1 MGTTIIIRLT
11 ELLFFVYKSPQK
23 GDKMNKHLKHPL
35 RHSLLCLIAT
45 SVSMTSL
52 YHNLAMAQDEPV
64 MDTMCYAVADN
75 DKRGSSEDVL
85 VRTYV
90 NGKIEEVG
98 TTSTR
103 HMEAVAFDIAGK
115 VLYAAA
121 EPADGSDG
129 ARFGTLNLET
139 AQFEPIGNGVGT
151 GNGEE
156 GLITF
161 DDIDGL
167 TFDFGGEGFVYGTH
181 RREHRTPQ
189 LYDLLFQ
196 INPYTGQFVQNAFGP
211 NQDYVVVRI
220 EGNPQYYD
228 IDDIAS
234 DPADGTLY
242 IVANTGNGVT
252 SVLATLEKA
261 NGKPTGVATLVG
273 SNAVDDLESLAFE
286 RIAKPDGS
294 FRLYGTTGNG
304 GHNKHLDPTAK
315 NRIYE
320 INKATGAAA
329 YLGRLKQPEQPQQD
343 YEALSCRPEMVPP
356 NYTCLM
362 YAVHDEGQYDSQMIE
377 IDPFAASGTG
387 AIRPLGPLYPRH
399 DLEGLALDQENGKLY
414 ASSGSDQVTGIPDG
428 AVYQV
433 NRTSGFVT
441 QIGLTGFCEVS
452 AFAVRLTDNTL
463 WGWARGGNRT
473 QCSPTGPIIID
484 PDASDKNNLGT
495 LVKAFPFEKPGI
507 QAIAWSNDSQK
518 LYGTVV
524 TDTGTDL
531 YAYNYL
537 SQKLE
542 RVCEG
547 ILRAEIEGMEM
558 QPDDMLLLTAHHKN
572 NIGIVAYDP
581 EACEVVASRTF
592 KNVPEYYD
600 IESIEWP
607 AKECNYRSWLYA
619 TSGDAEIQLIEYD
632 MVPQDV
638 QEAVLYALGLGDA
651 SPDDFGLETDGDT
664 VTVYIGGVVYV
675 VRPAIYS
682 QVRKATLSGRI
693 TGAKLVDI
701 PGSACK
707 YLDFESSNS
716 SAQSWKLCPV
726 AGNEAALQNALNTY
740 GKVSIDE
747 DGNVVLKGADGKVII
762 QGQLSLNQEQPSY
775 PDGQSIP
782 PATTDT
788 AKLKEVADQNGDGT
802 ADYEI
807 TYPNNWKQWLFIQ
820 G

>member
-1 MGTTIIIRLT
+1 MNQY
-11 ELLFFVYKSPQK
+11 LLKE
-23 GDKMNKHLKHPL
+23 DLKHPF
-35 RHSLLCLIAT
+35 RYGLLCLIAT
-45 SVSMTSL
+45 SVSLSSF
-52 YHNLAMAQDEPV
+52 YSIGALADDEPV

-75 DKRGSSEDVL
+75 DKRGASEDVL
-85 VRTYV
+85 VRSYL
-90 NGKIEEVG
+90 NGRTEEVG
-98 TTSTR
+98 LTGTLN
-103 HMEAVAFDIAGK
+103 MEAVAFDVTGK
-115 VLYAAA
+115 VFYAAA
-121 EPADGSDG
+121 EAADGSDG
-129 ARFGTLNLET
+129 ARLGTIDLDT
-139 AQFEPIGNGVGT
+139 GVFKPIGNGIGIGT

-156 GLITF
+156 GPITF

-167 TFDFGGEGFVYGTH
+167 AFDFGGEGFLYGTH

-189 LYDLLFQ
+189 QYDLLIQ
-196 INPYTGQFVQNAFGP
+196 INPYTGQFIPDAFGP
-211 NQDYVVVRI
+211 GQDYVVVKI

-261 NGKPTGVATLVG
+261 DGKPTGVAKLVG
-273 SNAVDDLESLAFE
+273 SNAVDDIESLAFE
-286 RIAKPDGS
+286 RIAKPDGT

-320 INKATGAAA
+320 INKTTGAAA
-329 YLGRLKQPEQPQQD
+329 SLGRLKQPEQPQQD
-343 YEALSCRPEMVPP
+343 YEALSCRTEMVPP

-377 IDPFAASGTG
+377 IDPFAGSGIG
-387 AIRPLGPLYPRH
+387 AISPLGPLYPRH
-399 DLEGLALDQENGKLY
+399 DLEGLAIHPNTGKLY
-414 ASSGSDQVTGIPDG
+414 ATSGSDQVTGIPNG
-428 AVYQV
+428 AVYEV
-433 NRTSGFVT
+433 NRDNGLITK
-441 QIGLTGFCEVS
+441 IGLTGFCEVS
-452 AFAVRLTDNTL
+452 AFAVRETDSSL
-463 WGWARGGNRT
+463 WGWSRGGNRT
-473 QCSPTGPIIID
+473 QCSPTGPILID
-484 PDASDKNNLGT
+484 PDAADKNNMGT

-518 LYGTVV
+518 LYGTVA

-531 YAYNYL
+531 YAYDYNSKDL
-537 SQKLE
+537 NLICKGALQ
-542 RVCEG
+542 
-547 ILRAEIEGMEM
+547 AEIEGMEM
-558 QPDDMLLLTAHHKN
+558 QPDGLLLLSTHHKN

-600 IESIEWP
+600 LESLEWP
-607 AKECNYRSWLYA
+607 AKECSYRSWLYA
-619 TSGDAEIQLIEYD
+619 TSGDAEIDVIEYD

-638 QEAVLYALGLGDA
+638 QEAVLYALGMGNA

-664 VTVYIGGVVYV
+664 ITLYVGSVVYV

-682 QVRKATLSGRI
+682 QVRSGVRA
-693 TGAKLVDI
+693 GQVSEAELLDI

-707 YLDFESSNS
+707 QLVFENRTSE
-716 SAQSWKLCPV
+716 SWKLCPV
-726 AGNEAALQNALNTY
+726 AGNEGALQNALNPFGSVT
-740 GKVSIDE
+740 IDE
-747 DGNVVLKGADGKVII
+747 DGNVVIKGSNGSVLI
-762 QGQLSLNQEQPSY
+762 QGQLSLNQEQPTY
-775 PDGQSIP
+775 PAGQAIP

-788 AKLKEVADQNGDGT
+788 AELKEVADQNGDGT